1 MTNSQNV
8 TGVKVIFAPVN
19 ILFSSYM
26 IGSIIG
32 AGVGLFSSIYGGI
45 KASKQA
51 KKAEAELKSQ
61 RQANEDWYRRRY
73 NEDYTQTAEA
83 QRLMTQARDLARE
96 QIQGAVG
103 RQAVMGGTTE
113 VANARAQAADMVS
126 DTLADLAVVGSKR
139 KDAIE
144 SQYLQRD
151 SQISQQYQNLYNQR
165 AANISNAAGA
175 GMKAGMELVGADLSS
190 YLDRGKGLFG
200 ESLKNKKKQE
210 S

>member
-1 MTNSQNV
+1 
-8 TGVKVIFAPVN
+8 
-19 ILFSSYM
+19 M
-26 IGSIIG
+26 IGSLIG

-45 KASKQA
+45 QASKAAQ
-51 KKAEAELKSQ
+51 KAENELKSQ
-61 RQANEDWYRRRY
+61 KQANEDWYRRRY

-96 QIQGAVG
+96 QIQEAVG

-113 VANARAQAADMVS
+113 VDNARKQASGMVS

-151 SQISQQYQNLYNQR
+151 AQFSKQYQDMYNQR
-165 AANISNAAGA
+165 AASSTAAANQGMQA
-175 GMKAGMELVGADLSS
+175 GMGLLGADLNSHM
-190 YLDRGKGLFG
+190 DTGKGLFG
-200 ESLKNKKKQE
+200 SLFRAK
-210 S
+210 